1 MTLPALVYLLC
12 LVTCAVC
19 AVLLVRSWFRTRTRL
34 LLWTAISFVA
44 LAVNNLFLF
53 ADTTLL
59 PDVDLSAARQI
70 TALIAVSILLFGLVW
85 EAE

>member
-19 AVLLVRSWFRTRTRL
+19 AILLVRSWLRTRTRL

-53 ADTTLL
+53 TDTTLL
-59 PDVDLSAARQI
+59 PDVDLSALRQI
-70 TALIAVSILLFGLVW
+70 SALVAVAILIFGLIW